1 MHALD
6 IVTYTAFVCAIIA
19 LPFLLF
25 HWFRYLSK
33 IVKDRSLRPYWMK
46 APFPVKSVG
55 SFAGSIIVAM
65 IAAEFSKQIAHGDV
79 LQELHAMP
87 PDSRVSVAGR
97 PIENAEVMLQV
108 LRSLRWAMAHHS
120 SPSHPI
126 FVQVAAP
133 GHQLVLSLSR
143 DSSNPHEYWVF
154 LPRYRVTSMNE
165 IGRIF
170 TDSLDAY

>member
-19 LPFLLF
+19 LPFFLF
-25 HWFRYLSK
+25 HWFRYIWK
-33 IVKDRSLRPYWMK
+33 IRRDRSLRPYWMK
-46 APFPVKSVG
+46 APFPMNSVG
-55 SFAGSIIVAM
+55 SFAGSIVVAI
-65 IAAEFSKQIAHGDV
+65 IAAELSKHVAHGDV
-79 LQELHAMP
+79 LRELYALP

-97 PIENAEVMLQV
+97 PVENAEEVLQV

-133 GHQLVLSLSR
+133 GHQLVLNLSR